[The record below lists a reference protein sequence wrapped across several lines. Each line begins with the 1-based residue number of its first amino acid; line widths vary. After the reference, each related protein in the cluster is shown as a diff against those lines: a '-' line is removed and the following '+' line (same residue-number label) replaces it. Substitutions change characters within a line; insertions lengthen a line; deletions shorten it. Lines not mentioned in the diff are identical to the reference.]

1 MLQPCSSCGRL
12 VRHVDVACPFCHV
25 AMTAPASLPVVR
37 GRLGRAARL
46 AAVAALSV
54 ACGGTTEPAPNDGGG
69 TDSSTKDA
77 SKDAVDEIP
86 IGPAYGGVFVDSGSD
101 ADAAADAPADV
112 KQDVPILPPYGQAPL
127 PPEDWIV

>member
-1 MLQPCSSCGRL
+1 MLQPCTSCARL
-12 VRHVDVACPFCHV
+12 VRLSDARCPFCSAGVV
-25 AMTAPASLPVVR
+25 ATPARTAVR
-37 GRLGRAARL
+37 GHLGRAARL

-54 ACGGTTEPAPNDGGG
+54 ACGGSTDPTPSDGGG

-77 SKDAVDEIP
+77 AKDAVDETP

-127 PPEDWIV
+127 PPEDWVV